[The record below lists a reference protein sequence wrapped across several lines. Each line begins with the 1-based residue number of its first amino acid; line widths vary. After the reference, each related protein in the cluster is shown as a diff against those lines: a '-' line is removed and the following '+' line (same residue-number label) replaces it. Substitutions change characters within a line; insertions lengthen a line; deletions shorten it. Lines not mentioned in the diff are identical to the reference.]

1 MASVRLPVPS
11 LGLLRF
17 LRSQSENLSFFS
29 PNHGPAQS
37 IRHAPGKL
45 MCATRKQSRTPS
57 RTANALF
64 SSGETQL
71 QSGLFDLGRLLP
83 NAAPRASKSLRTRQT
98 SLFASGLGVRCR
110 STNQDPDSC
119 VPSWREKLWG
129 TAKRKAPEDLK
140 PDDLPYSDGDG
151 HNNSM
156 FNTRRQRSQLAE
168 LEPRLRCTEVDEN
181 GVPILVDGEFKKSEL
196 IARVSCHSPSRT
208 PPTMSERTAADLHSL

>member
-29 PNHGPAQS
+29 ANHGPAQS
-37 IRHAPGKL
+37 LGLAPSKAL
-45 MCATRKQSRTPS
+45 CATRKQSKAPS
-57 RTANALF
+57 RTGHALL
-64 SSGETQL
+64 SREDTQL

-83 NAAPRASKSLRTRQT
+83 SQAQRTSKSPRTRQT
-98 SLFASGLGVRCR
+98 TLFASGLGVRYR
-110 STNQDPDSC
+110 STNQDSDSC
-119 VPSWREKLWG
+119 TPTWQERLWG
-129 TAKRKAPEDLK
+129 TAKRKAPEELK
-140 PDDLPYSDGDG
+140 PDDLPDSDGDG

-196 IARVSCHSPSRT
+196 IARVS
-208 PPTMSERTAADLHSL
+208 